1 MLDLVKMTL
10 RISTGEYDALIL
22 QYIAAALADL
32 HIVGI
37 TQDDEADPLIIQA
50 VQLYCA
56 LQFNTTSDEYDRLH
70 SAYEALKGQLWQA
83 SGYTEFVEEAGA

>member
-1 MLDLVKMTL
+1 MLELVKMAL
-10 RISTGEYDALIL
+10 RITTGAYDALIL

-37 TQDDEADPLIIQA
+37 TKDDEADPLIIQA
-50 VQLYCA
+50 VQLYCTM
-56 LQFNTTSDEYDRLH
+56 QFNTTSDEYDRLRA
-70 SAYEALKGQLWQA
+70 AYEALKGQLWQA